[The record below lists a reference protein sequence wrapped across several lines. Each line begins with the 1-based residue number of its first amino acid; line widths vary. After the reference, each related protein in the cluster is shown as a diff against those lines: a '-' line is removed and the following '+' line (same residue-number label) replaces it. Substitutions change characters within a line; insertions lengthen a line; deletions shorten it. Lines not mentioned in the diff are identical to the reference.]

1 MSHFSVA
8 VITEGK
14 PTREDLEKILAPY
27 DEELEVITYKSKADA
42 IAKVRADIA
51 AYARDT
57 YADYLKDKEEYKKRG
72 ASPEHIKYLEEEFPK
87 KLGWTDEECYQDAIK
102 YEEKEDIMEDGS
114 IRSRYNP
121 DAKWDWWS
129 FGGRWCGKLFVDES
143 CMDCERGEKS
153 WIDQEGDPYKCE
165 YKGLKR
171 VDMARI
177 KDLKFPETEKLSK
190 EAERFWEL
198 YIEKKEPETD
208 EDKELIKFVFYR
220 EQYYIDKYQTKEN
233 YIRATSTFATYAA
246 VTKDDKWH
254 EQGSMGW
261 FGMSTGDDPVTWTDG
276 YKSLIFDNA
285 TESDYITII
294 DCHI

>member
-14 PTREDLEKILAPY
+14 PTKEDLEKILAPY
-27 DEELEVITYKSKADA
+27 DEELEVITYKSKAEA
-42 IAKVRADIA
+42 IAKVREEIA

-102 YEEKEDIMEDGS
+102 YEEEEDIMEDGG
-114 IRSRYNP
+114 IRSHYNP
-121 DAKWDWWS
+121 DAKWDWWEL
-129 FGGRWCGKLFVDES
+129 GGRWCGTLFVPES
-143 CMDCERGEKS
+143 CTDFKYGTPS
-153 WIDQEGDPYKCE
+153 WFNRDSDSYACE
-165 YKGLKR
+165 YEGLKK

-177 KDLKFPETEKLSK
+177 KDLQFPETEKLAK
-190 EAERFWEL
+190 RAARFWEL
-198 YIEKKEPETD
+198 YIEKQEPETED
-208 EDKELIKFVFYR
+208 DKELLKWNFYS
-220 EQYYIDKYQTKEN
+220 EKYYLDKYKDKEG
-233 YIRATSTFATYAA
+233 YVRARSTFTTYA
-246 VTKDDKWH
+246 VITKDGKWH

-261 FGMSTGDDPVTWTDG
+261 FGMSTGDEPISWADG
-276 YKSLIFDNA
+276 YKQLVLDGA
-285 TESDYITII
+285 GESDYMTII